1 MGEMSEMVEWVAMA
15 LSANLEEGF
24 PRFTQ
29 QSWGQLSE
37 PAKAVA
43 RTRARVA
50 IEAMRDPTDA
60 MALAGAKTDGDC
72 ISWSLEPGEGMDDFS
87 ALPAW
92 QAMIDEALK

>member
-1 MGEMSEMVEWVAMA
+1 MNEMVERVAKA

-29 QSWGQLSE
+29 QSWDQLSM

-43 RTRARVA
+43 ITRARVA
-50 IEAMRDPTDA
+50 IEAMRNPTDNMLDA
-60 MALAGAKTDGDC
+60 TGGECRKWA
-72 ISWSLEPGEGMDDFS
+72 PG
-87 ALPAW
+87 AW